1 MRKPDEPQAPRRAH
15 ELKLSERNR
24 LELTGVSDVDSFCD
38 QLIVMNTSQ
47 GELTVTGRELH
58 ISNLNLGDGSL
69 NIDGLIL
76 ALEYS
81 DARPASRRGLWRVF
95 R

>member
-1 MRKPDEPQAPRRAH
+1 MVRPQEQTEPKRPH
-15 ELKLSERNR
+15 TLSMTERSR
-24 LELTGVSDVDSFCD
+24 MELTGVSDVDSFNE
-38 QLIVMNTSQ
+38 QLIVMDTSQ
-47 GELTVTGRELH
+47 GELTVAGRELH
-58 ISNLNLGDGSL
+58 ISALDLEAGRL

-81 DARPASRRGLWRVF
+81 DAHPTGRRGLWRVF

>member
-1 MRKPDEPQAPRRAH
+1 MRKSEETQAPRRAH
-15 ELKLSERNR
+15 ALQLTERNR

-47 GELTVTGRELH
+47 GELTVAGRELH
-58 ISNLNLGDGSL
+58 ISTLNLEEGRLD
-69 NIDGLIL
+69 IDGLIL

>member
-1 MRKPDEPQAPRRAH
+1 MRKPDETQEPRRAH
-15 ELKLSERNR
+15 TLQLTERNR
-24 LELTGVSDVDSFCD
+24 LTLTGVSDVDSFCD

-47 GELTVTGRELH
+47 GELTVAGRELH
-58 ISNLNLGDGSL
+58 ISTLNLEEGRLD
-69 NIDGLIL
+69 IDGLIL

-81 DARPASRRGLWRVF
+81 DARPATRRGLWRVF

>member
-1 MRKPDEPQAPRRAH
+1 MP
-15 ELKLSERNR
+15 
-24 LELTGVSDVDSFCD
+24 SF
-38 QLIVMNTSQ
+38 MNTSQ
-47 GELTVTGRELH
+47 GELTVAGRELH
-58 ISNLNLGDGSL
+58 ISTLNLEEGRLD
-69 NIDGLIL
+69 IDGLIL